1 MKFKP
6 RLHQNLIWYL
16 NLMIKTIII
25 EQKVEIYLTY
35 KNRTYFI
42 YYIKLQL
49 YLKKKNVFFKKI

>member
-35 KNRTYFI
+35 KNKTYFI

-49 YLKKKNVFFKKI
+49 YLKKKCIL